1 MRISTSILS
10 MEDRV
15 RGVEELNYTNTSYVH
30 VDVMDGKFV
39 SNEQFNDISEIDEI
53 NLVSVKPLD
62 VHLMVADPLKYI
74 EKFYNM
80 NIEFITLHVEVLSN
94 IEQIID
100 KIHYM
105 GYKVGL
111 AIKPMTDMRELSIYL
126 DMIDMILVM
135 SVEPGY
141 GGQKFIPKTVD
152 RIKEIKKLI
161 GNRNILVE
169 VDGGIND
176 TTISLVRDADIVVAG
191 SYIVNSDDYNQRVD
205 SLLMP

>member
-10 MEDRV
+10 IEDRV

>member
-1 MRISTSILS
+1 MRISTSIMS
-10 MEDRV
+10 IEDRV
-15 RGVEELNYTNTSYVH
+15 RGVAELNYTNTSYVH

>member
-10 MEDRV
+10 IEDRV

-100 KIHYM
+100 KW
-105 GYKVGL
+105 
-111 AIKPMTDMRELSIYL
+111 EYL
-126 DMIDMILVM
+126 
-135 SVEPGY
+135 
-141 GGQKFIPKTVD
+141 
-152 RIKEIKKLI
+152 
-161 GNRNILVE
+161 N
-169 VDGGIND
+169 
-176 TTISLVRDADIVVAG
+176 SL
-191 SYIVNSDDYNQRVD
+191 
-205 SLLMP
+205 

>member
-1 MRISTSILS
+1 M
-10 MEDRV
+10 
-15 RGVEELNYTNTSYVH
+15 
-30 VDVMDGKFV
+30 
-39 SNEQFNDISEIDEI
+39 
-53 NLVSVKPLD
+53 
-62 VHLMVADPLKYI
+62 
-74 EKFYNM
+74 
-80 NIEFITLHVEVLSN
+80 
-94 IEQIID
+94 
-100 KIHYM
+100 
-105 GYKVGL
+105 
-111 AIKPMTDMRELSIYL
+111 
-126 DMIDMILVM
+126 
-135 SVEPGY
+135 